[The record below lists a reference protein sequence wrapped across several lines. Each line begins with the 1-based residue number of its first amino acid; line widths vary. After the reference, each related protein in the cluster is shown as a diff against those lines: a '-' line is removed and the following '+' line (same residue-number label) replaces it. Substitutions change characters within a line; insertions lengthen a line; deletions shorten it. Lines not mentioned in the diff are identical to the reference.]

1 MNGPPTLK
9 NGVLDLAAILFV
21 IGGVVSLI
29 ISVLTL
35 PIFSIVPFIITP
47 FFFVLGVVFV
57 VGLVCSLVAVHC
69 YSLVTHRLLSQ
80 AGMRGIICGAIL
92 LTLSLGL
99 IGTIRELTSQLGAVS
114 AVIVLIGGAICFV
127 LRPQTRQE
135 SDSEMRSKSSR

>member
-1 MNGPPTLK
+1 MNGAPVLR
-9 NGVLDLAAILFV
+9 NGILDLAAILFV

-35 PIFSIVPFIITP
+35 PIFSIFPFISTP
-47 FFFVLGVVFV
+47 FFFVLAVVFV
-57 VGLVCSLVAVHC
+57 VGLICSLVAVHC

-99 IGTIRELTSQLGAVS
+99 LGMIRELTSQLGAVS
-114 AVIVLIGGAICFV
+114 AVIILVGGAICFV
-127 LRPQTRQE
+127 LRSQTKLE
-135 SDSEMRSKSSR
+135 SQSEARAKITR